1 MIRRVIVVLSVAIA
15 TLTMSAGS
23 ANAAEKTT
31 CSSGYYS
38 DRVVSRAYT
47 DKSGHLVG
55 AQIDGIDY
63 ADHVNCVLG
72 NTYPSEHIVDIYRSG
87 GVYKYANGSYS
98 LCYIV
103 TGKWMGYFNGT
114 RVTWGVD
121 LDGSHISPSKCGWS
135 YGPIKVRNYAKGQ
148 WDNGTVKT
156 VTTIVTDSRL

>member
-1 MIRRVIVVLSVAIA
+1 MIRRVVVALSVVIA
-15 TLTMSAGS
+15 ALTMSAGS
-23 ANAAEKTT
+23 ANAAAQTT
-31 CSSGYYS
+31 CSSGAYS
-38 DRVVSRAYT
+38 DRVVGRAYT

-55 AQIDGIDY
+55 AQVDGIDSG
-63 ADHVNCVLG
+63 DSIKCELSNLH
-72 NTYPSEHIVDIYRSG
+72 PSEHIVDIYRSG

-103 TGKWMGYFNGT
+103 TGKWNGYFNGT

-121 LDGSHISPSKCGWS
+121 LDASHISPSKCGWS
-135 YGPIKVRNYAKGQ
+135 YGPIKVRNYAKGE